1 MSVLLMQLYGQLQSY
16 GSGSKF
22 TVRDTELWP
31 TKSAVVGMLAAAQ
44 GRKRGD
50 DISDLS
56 GLRYGVRI
64 DRPGR
69 VQSDFHTVQQAK
81 YDTRKGITQDP
92 IVSTRRYVADAGY
105 LVAVEGEKQ
114 QLEELFKALQKPVY
128 MVALGRRACVPSRK
142 VALGVYDYDTVEE
155 ALQDT
160 PCTDTSAEGG
170 VLECVVEDPNGNIR
184 LKARPKTFDE
194 NRRRYGSVTMRRYW
208 VTLDDAEEPQEEPA
222 EAEEKEPNTPTRN
235 GGFDP
240 MSLFGSKEEETNTP
254 TGYDE
259 PTAFDPMSMFG
270 GEQ

>member
-170 VLECVVEDPNGNIR
+170 ALECVVEDPNGSIR

-208 VTLDDAEEPQEEPA
+208 VTLDDAEEPQEESA
-222 EAEEKEPNTPTRN
+222 EVEEKERNTPTVN
-235 GGFDP
+235 GFDP
-240 MSLFGSKEEETNTP
+240 MSLFGSKGEEVNTP